1 MEKTAPG
8 NNLLLAILNQA
19 IADCVYHSC
28 ATTEEQHRAA
38 IEFCF
43 GSLER
48 SGFGF
53 FSFSDLCSWLRLE
66 PATVRRA
73 IELEMFVEQGRR
85 HEIDL
90 RYVREITNERR
101 LANG

>member
-1 MEKTAPG
+1 
-8 NNLLLAILNQA
+8 
-19 IADCVYHSC
+19 
-28 ATTEEQHRAA
+28 
-38 IEFCF
+38 
-43 GSLER
+43 
-48 SGFGF
+48 
-53 FSFSDLCSWLRLE
+53 
-66 PATVRRA
+66 VRRA